1 MMTLIQMLNVNV
13 TLKESKVIEI
23 CIKLLVLI
31 LAGLFLHES
40 QIAMWLKDTAQKVRW
55 QKKRNKNVCH

>member
-1 MMTLIQMLNVNV
+1 MTLIQMLNVNV

-40 QIAMWLKDTAQKVRW
+40 QIAM
-55 QKKRNKNVCH
+55 